1 MRRAIYPGS
10 FDPVTNG
17 HLDIIARSCRIFDEI
32 VIALLVNPNK
42 KPMFTIEERIALL
55 ETSAATLDLKGCR
68 VRVATFQGL
77 LIDFAR
83 TQEACAIVRGLRAV
97 ADYEY
102 ELQMAQMNRRL
113 APAIE
118 TVFLMAG
125 AGQSYISSR
134 LVKEVFQLGGDI
146 VGLVPSAVE
155 HAMREKLAS

>member
-10 FDPVTNG
+10 FDPVTEG
-17 HLDIIARSCRIFDEI
+17 HLDIIRRSCRIFDEI

-42 KPMFTIEERIALL
+42 KPMFTIDERIALL
-55 ETSAATLDLKGCR
+55 QSATAQTDNSKCQ

-77 LIDFAR
+77 LVHFAR
-83 TQEACAIVRGLRAV
+83 EQRACAVVRGLRAV

-113 APAIE
+113 APEVE

-125 AGQSYISSR
+125 AGESYISSR

-146 VGLVPSAVE
+146 SGLVPPVVE
-155 HAMREKLAS
+155 RAMHAKKL